1 MLSLGVLAGFVVA
14 LVLQSTGRSD
24 LARYVD
30 PAIVA
35 LISAAFLPV
44 PARLLTG
51 GFREVLTMSPGPEIL
66 ERLWACVREVETGHG
81 FDESFLRASN
91 VGGRLDAA
99 AGTGRYHGGQVP
111 GHADQPAAMTT
122 TPAAPGT
129 RPSFPARVG
138 RIHEVDVPP
147 SVPEYGCT
155 ASR

>member
-99 AGTGRYHGGQVP
+99 AGTGRYRRPGARPCRPARGHDDHPGGTWNPPVVP
-111 GHADQPAAMTT
+111 GPR
-122 TPAAPGT
+122 
-129 RPSFPARVG
+129 RPYP
-138 RIHEVDVPP
+138 
-147 SVPEYGCT
+147 
-155 ASR
+155 